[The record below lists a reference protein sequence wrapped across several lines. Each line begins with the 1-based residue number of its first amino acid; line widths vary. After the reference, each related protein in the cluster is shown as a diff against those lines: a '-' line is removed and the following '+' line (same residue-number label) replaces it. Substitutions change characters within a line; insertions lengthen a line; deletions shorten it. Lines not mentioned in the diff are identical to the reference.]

1 MHEAIQDRKR
11 EGEEIRMGMEIETRL
26 SDQIVRHLALATAG
40 ISGATGL
47 GTVTEGALEESNV
60 NISAEFSD
68 LIIA

>member
-1 MHEAIQDRKR
+1 
-11 EGEEIRMGMEIETRL
+11 MGMEIETRL